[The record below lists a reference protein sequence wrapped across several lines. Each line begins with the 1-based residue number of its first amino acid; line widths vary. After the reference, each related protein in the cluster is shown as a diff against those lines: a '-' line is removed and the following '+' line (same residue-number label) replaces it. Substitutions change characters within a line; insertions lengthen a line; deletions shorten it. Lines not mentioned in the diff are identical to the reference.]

1 MEPMFIRR
9 VQHEVDIA
17 NHVGECLHAQLQHPR
32 VIEHQYSNPLN
43 PVHHHALLKHAT
55 PHQPG

>member
-17 NHVGECLHAQLQHPR
+17 NHVGECLHAQLQQPV
-32 VIEHQYSNPLN
+32 VIEPPMQQPVKS
-43 PVHHHALLKHAT
+43 VHHHALVKHASF
-55 PHQPG
+55 H